1 MYWES
6 IWTRTLRWGR
16 SDTRLRASALLP
28 EDRFRL
34 IERIRENTMAKPLEK
49 PEEIK
54 VTVNIEGVPLSFLRN
69 DKRHRVTAI
78 YHRWLRVDEWGTE
91 TEKEYF
97 KVKAGGLFYD
107 IYHELANNRW
117 YISKIRD

>member
-1 MYWES
+1 MYWEN
-6 IWTRTLRWGR
+6 IWTHTLRWRR
-16 SDTRLRASALLP
+16 SDARLTASALLP

-34 IERIRENTMAKPLEK
+34 IERVRENTMAKPLER

-78 YHRWLRVDEWGTE
+78 YHRWQGVGEWGTE
-91 TEKEYF
+91 TEREYF
-97 KVKAGGLFYD
+97 KVKSRGLIYD
-107 IYHELANNRW
+107 IYHDLANNRW
-117 YISKIRD
+117 YISKIQN